1 MRVRLILLAGALL
14 LGGWGIYVWKGGASP
29 DGFVELGKAAT
40 SERFPEAGTGKTPP
54 QTAALGPSEP
64 STAAEGKSGGS
75 AVARV
80 VVTPVHKGEVPIYL
94 SGIGT
99 VQAYYTVNISSQV
112 DGIIQKM
119 PFQEGQDVK
128 IGDTLVVIDP
138 TTYQA
143 KLDLAKAQK
152 ERASVQLENAKTNLW
167 RDEELLKHEFA
178 SQKQTDNERMLVG
191 QYTADVAQYDA
202 EVKFAQAQL
211 DYATIRSPI
220 NGRISIRNVDPG
232 NLIRAGQY
240 TTMVTVVQLKP
251 ISVLITLAAKELERH
266 GIALGVTKL
275 PVFAYAENG
284 VTPLGRG
291 EVEAVNVSVNQT
303 TGTIILKASFPNEQ
317 EKLWPG
323 DFVDCRIIVDKQ
335 NDGLTVP
342 TASVRQGPK
351 GDYVWVVT
359 PDNTAELR
367 PVRVKQS
374 LGGTSL
380 VVGRVQEGD
389 KVVLDGYQRLQSGA
403 RVTIVP
409 EGSEV
414 GSTVSRTE

>member
-266 GIALGVTKL
+266 GIALGVTNL

>member
-1 MRVRLILLAGALL
+1 MRVRLILLAGAVL
-14 LGGWGIYVWKGGASP
+14 LGASAIYAWKSGNPST
-29 DGFVELGKAAT
+29 DLVESGQAAT
-40 SERFPEAGTGKTPP
+40 NQRSSDTGAGKNFPQA
-54 QTAALGPSEP
+54 AALGRPSLP
-64 STAAEGKSGGS
+64 DDNPKDSAAP
-75 AVARV
+75 RV
-80 VVTPVHKGEVPIYL
+80 TVTPVRKGEVPIYL

-112 DGIIQKM
+112 DGVIKQM

-128 IGDTLVVIDP
+128 IDDTLVVIDP

-143 KLDLAKAQK
+143 KLELAQAQK
-152 ERASVQLENAKTNLW
+152 RRAMVQLENAKTNLW

-178 SQKQTDNERMLVG
+178 SQKQTDQERMLVG

-202 EVKFAQAQL
+202 DVKYAQAQL

-240 TTMVTVVQLKP
+240 TTMVTVVQLRP
-251 ISVLITLAAKELERH
+251 ISVLITLAAKEVENH
-266 GIALGVTKL
+266 GIALGITKL

-284 VTPLGRG
+284 VTLLGRG
-291 EVEAVNVSVNQT
+291 EVQTVNVSVNQG

-323 DFVDCRIIVDKQ
+323 DFVDCRIVVDKQ

-342 TASVRQGPK
+342 SASVRQGPK

-359 PDNTAELR
+359 ANNAAELR
-367 PVRVKQS
+367 PVRVRQS

-380 VVGRVQEGD
+380 VTGRLQEGD
-389 KVVLDGYQRLQSGA
+389 KVVLDGYQRLQVGG
-403 RVTIVP
+403 RVEIVP
-409 EGSEV
+409 EANEIGSKVSEV
-414 GSTVSRTE
+414 E